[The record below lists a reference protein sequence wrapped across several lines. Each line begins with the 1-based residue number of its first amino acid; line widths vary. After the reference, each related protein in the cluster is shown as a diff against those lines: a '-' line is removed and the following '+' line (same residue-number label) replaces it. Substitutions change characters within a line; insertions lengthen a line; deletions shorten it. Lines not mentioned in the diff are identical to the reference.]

1 MVALLAGLSVAFC
14 GVIGFVGLIAPHLA
28 RALIGAD
35 QRILL
40 PLSMLMGALLMLTA
54 DTIART
60 ITIPAE
66 VPVGIFTALLG
77 SPFMIMLLRARRH
90 RMG

>member
-1 MVALLAGLSVAFC
+1 M
-14 GVIGFVGLIAPHLA
+14 
-28 RALIGAD
+28 
-35 QRILL
+35 L

-60 ITIPAE
+60 IVIPAE

-77 SPFMIMLLRARRH
+77 SPFLMVLLRARLH

>member
-1 MVALLAGLSVAFC
+1 
-14 GVIGFVGLIAPHLA
+14 VIGFVGLIAPHLA
-28 RALIGAD
+28 RALVGAD
-35 QRILL
+35 QRVML

-60 ITIPAE
+60 IVIPAE

-77 SPFMIMLLRARRH
+77 SPFLMVLLRARLH
-90 RMG
+90 RMGW

>member
-1 MVALLAGLSVAFC
+1 
-14 GVIGFVGLIAPHLA
+14 VIGFVGLIAPHLA
-28 RALIGAD
+28 RAMVGAD
-35 QRILL
+35 QRTLL

-60 ITIPAE
+60 IALPAE

-77 SPFMIMLLRARRH
+77 GPFLMLLLRAARYRE
-90 RMG
+90 GA